1 MSDKSGTTSIE
12 YGLIAL
18 IVGVGILAAVQ
29 LLGSQVAGTFNS
41 VETAYKNLSVGR
53 RHVEV
58 QSSAQRLS
66 NSHTRS
72 KPTRRQ
78 NPSKE

>member
-1 MSDKSGTTSIE
+1 MIQLSNRGWEERKLFVVMVAGTVGLGRAGMKRFMSDESGTTSIE

-41 VETAYKNLSVGR
+41 IETAYKNL
-53 RHVEV
+53 
-58 QSSAQRLS
+58 
-66 NSHTRS
+66 
-72 KPTRRQ
+72 
-78 NPSKE
+78 